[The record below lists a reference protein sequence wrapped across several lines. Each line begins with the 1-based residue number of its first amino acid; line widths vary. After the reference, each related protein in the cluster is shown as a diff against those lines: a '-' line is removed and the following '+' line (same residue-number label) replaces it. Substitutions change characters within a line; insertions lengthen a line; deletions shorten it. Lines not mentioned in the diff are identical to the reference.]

1 MTEPQERIPSILN
14 GAGDAPRNV
23 TTVAAQAGFSV
34 RETQAI
40 PYGLVD
46 AGSGVDARAAPS

>member
-40 PYGLVD
+40 PYG
-46 AGSGVDARAAPS
+46 SR